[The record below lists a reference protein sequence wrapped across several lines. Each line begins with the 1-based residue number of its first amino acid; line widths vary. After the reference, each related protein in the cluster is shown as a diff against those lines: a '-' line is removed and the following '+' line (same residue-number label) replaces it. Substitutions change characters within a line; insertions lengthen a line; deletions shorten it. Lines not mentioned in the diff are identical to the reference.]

1 MSVSVFVTIFIAEA
15 ALAGL
20 LTEAVKQWYKN
31 AGKDY
36 SPNMIAL
43 VDSVILGALVTSGYY
58 IMKGI
63 PFSVNNIIC
72 LLCLIVLNWFGCMLG
87 YDKILQLVKQLTS
100 KEEKSKNEQS
110 NFDTEV
116 EGYSDKL

>member
-110 NFDTEV
+110 NIHTEV

>member
-110 NFDTEV
+110 NIDTEV